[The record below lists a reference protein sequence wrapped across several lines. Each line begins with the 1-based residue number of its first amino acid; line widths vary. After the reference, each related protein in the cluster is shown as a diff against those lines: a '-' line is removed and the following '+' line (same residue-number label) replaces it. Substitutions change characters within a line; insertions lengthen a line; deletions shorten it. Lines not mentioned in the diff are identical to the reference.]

1 MDLREK
7 KTKRSIKQAFMQLRS
22 QKPLERISV
31 KELAKLAEISKATF
45 YLHYHDLYDL
55 SDQLQKEVIQN
66 VLNSIQQP
74 EVLLSDIPKFTN
86 MLFHAFEE
94 NQAQIDILFS
104 GAQSAVL
111 PLSIEREL
119 KEYIFQFVPQA
130 RNNAKYNIVL
140 SYQILGG
147 FYIYQNYR
155 EKYGLD
161 YIMNVLND
169 VCRIT
174 YPKAE

>member
-7 KTKRSIKQAFMQLRS
+7 KTKRSIKNAFMQLRA

-31 KELAKLAEISKATF
+31 KALAELAEISKATF
-45 YLHYHDLYDL
+45 YLHYRDIYDL

-66 VLNSIQQP
+66 VLSSIQQP
-74 EVLLSDIPKFTN
+74 EVLLSDIPKFTEI
-86 MLFHAFEE
+86 LFHAFEN
-94 NQAQIDILFS
+94 NQAQIEILFS
-104 GAQSAVL
+104 GSQSAIL
-111 PLSIEREL
+111 PLSIEQEL

-130 RNNAKYNIVL
+130 RNNVQYNIML

-147 FYIYQNYR
+147 FYVYQSYYK
-155 EKYGLD
+155 KYGID

-174 YPKAE
+174 YPKTE